1 MRIAVVGSY
10 GVGLTMR
17 VNRLPAVGETLSEG
31 VFSTGHGGK
40 GSNQAVAAARLGA
53 EVSLLTAVGADQFGM
68 VACEF
73 WQEEGVQATV
83 LSTGAATMVGVIL
96 VEPSGENRIVIA
108 PGALADLTPADV
120 DAFEGEIA
128 AADILVTGFEIPV
141 AAARRALQ
149 LARRHGVR
157 TLLNPAPAVPLDAE
171 LWELV
176 DVLTPNQSEA
186 AVLVG
191 QGDPRLRGDDGGARG
206 DDGEARGDDAV
217 RGDGARGDG
226 GVLADGGVPLD
237 TPEACADAIRAHFG
251 GITVITLGG
260 RGCLLDTP
268 DGTRRPVPAVPPRQV
283 VDTTGAGDAFTG
295 ALAVALAR
303 GDELADAV
311 QYATAA
317 GAHAVT
323 IAEVIPSLPHPS
335 DIAALLG

>member
-17 VNRLPAVGETLSEG
+17 VNRLPAGGETLSDG

-53 EVSLLTAVGADQFGM
+53 QVSLLTAVGADPFGTT
-68 VACEF
+68 ACEL
-73 WQEEGVQATV
+73 WRDEGVRATV
-83 LSTGAATMVGVIL
+83 LTTGAATMVGVIL

-108 PGALADLTPADV
+108 PGALAELSPADV
-120 DAFEGEIA
+120 DAFEDEIA

-141 AAARRALQ
+141 PVARRALQ
-149 LARRHGVR
+149 LARQHGVR

-171 LWELV
+171 LWELT

-191 QGDPRLRGDDGGARG
+191 QGDPRLRRDDGGVGR
-206 DDGEARGDDAV
+206 DGDDA
-217 RGDGARGDG
+217 RGRGG
-226 GVLADGGVPLD
+226 MRLD
-237 TPEACADAIRAHFG
+237 TPDACADAIRARFG
-251 GITVITLGG
+251 GVAVLTLGG
-260 RGCLLDTP
+260 EGCLLDTP
-268 DGTRRPVPAVPPRQV
+268 DGTRTRVPAVPPAQV

-303 GDELADAV
+303 GDELVDAV
-311 QYATAA
+311 RYATAA
-317 GAHAVT
+317 GAHAVAT
-323 IAEVIPSLPHPS
+323 AEVIPSLARPS
-335 DIAALLG
+335 DIAALIG